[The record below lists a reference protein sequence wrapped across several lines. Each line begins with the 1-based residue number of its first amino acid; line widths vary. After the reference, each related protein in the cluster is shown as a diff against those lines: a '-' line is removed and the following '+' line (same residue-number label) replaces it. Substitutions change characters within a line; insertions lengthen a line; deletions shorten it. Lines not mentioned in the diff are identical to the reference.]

1 MGLLQWFSTG
11 GVDEY
16 ARQLADGFAGIFT
29 QEMAANWLQD
39 RKKVE
44 KKLSSAIKTTYRKAE
59 QLQREHEF
67 GTFKKARITNTF
79 RWQLE
84 ELGYDK
90 QLIANVTEGR
100 RQPVRRPGTRYYPR
114 RKQPGSGCNH
124 YRIIP
129 AHRDSGRD
137 RRWRSRQHRN
147 CHWHTAVAWRRR
159 R

>member
-11 GVDEY
+11 EVDEY

-90 QLIANVTEGR
+90 QLIANVTEGL
-100 RQPVRRPGTRYYPR
+100 VMAIT
-114 RKQPGSGCNH
+114 H
-124 YRIIP
+124 
-129 AHRDSGRD
+129 AHRDS
-137 RRWRSRQHRN
+137 
-147 CHWHTAVAWRRR
+147 
-159 R
+159 